1 MRDGCAHRILS
12 VHLDPLASAAVTTS
26 GMHPSPRA
34 LSLAA
39 SIGWQRA
46 TADPVRALLLA
57 WRVLPAALRG
67 WLRLAGPYGRAAAL
81 WGAGERDAS
90 LASLAASPRRLAAFA
105 LAADQPAVAAG
116 ALKRLDPAPPVLAAR
131 LAWREG
137 RLTDALRA
145 LDHARG
151 SQARRLRAT
160 LAAEHALSTGPPP
173 GQSMI
178 VSGNGRY
185 LPTTA
190 HDHETAS
197 PRVLGRVLHLVTDAL
212 PTTSAGYTIRTHEI
226 ALAQRDAGLDPHV
239 VTKTGYPVTQGRID
253 GRRLV
258 ELDGVPY
265 HRLLPWRMPG
275 GASAGPS
282 AGPSAGRRAGLSAGP
297 SAGPSAGLSASASG
311 RGLELAAALTRQ
323 LRPAVLHAASNYANA
338 RLALALRERYGL
350 PVVYEV
356 RGFWEDT
363 WLSRYPDS
371 NKLASSELY
380 QRNRDLETRC
390 MLAADLVVTL
400 GEAMREEIAARGVP
414 DDKIL
419 IVPNAVSQEFLQPL
433 PDATALRRELGIE
446 PDEYVP
452 GVVSSLVPHE
462 GIGTLLEATAIL
474 RARGAPVRA
483 LIVGD
488 GPERAALQRQAAQ
501 AGLAEAAVFTGRV
514 PASKVRQYHALLDIF
529 VVPRTPDR
537 VCQLVTPLKPVEAM
551 ASGLCVVTSEVKALT
566 EIVKHEVT
574 GMQTVPQDPVSLAG
588 CLERLIYS
596 PDIRRKLGENAREWV
611 ARDRTWAHNA
621 ARYRDAY
628 ARLGA
633 T

>member
-1 MRDGCAHRILS
+1 
-12 VHLDPLASAAVTTS
+12 
-26 GMHPSPRA
+26 MHPSPRA

-39 SIGWQRA
+39 SIGWRHA

-57 WRVLPAALRG
+57 WRVLPAPLRG
-67 WLRLAGPYGRAAAL
+67 WLSLAGPYGRATVL
-81 WGAGERDAS
+81 WGTGERDAA
-90 LASLAASPRRLAAFA
+90 LMSLAASPRRQAAFA
-105 LAADQPAVAAG
+105 LAADQPAAAAA
-116 ALKRLDPAPPVLAAR
+116 ALSRLDPAPPVLAAR

-137 RLTDALRA
+137 RLTDALHA
-145 LDHARG
+145 LDHAPGR
-151 SQARRLRAT
+151 SARRLRAT
-160 LAAEHALSTGPPP
+160 LAADNPPAP
-173 GQSMI
+173 AGQFI
-178 VSGNGRY
+178 
-185 LPTTA
+185 
-190 HDHETAS
+190 D
-197 PRVLGRVLHLVTDAL
+197 RVGSAPHIPGRVLHLVTDAL

-226 ALAQRDAGLDPHV
+226 ALAQREAGLDPHV
-239 VTKTGYPVTQGRID
+239 ATPCGYPVTQGSID

-258 ELDGVPY
+258 VLDGVPY
-265 HRLLPWRMPG
+265 HRLLPWRMP
-275 GASAGPS
+275 AGPS
-282 AGPSAGRRAGLSAGP
+282 PSPGA
-297 SAGPSAGLSASASG
+297 
-311 RGLELAAALTRQ
+311 RGLELAGGLTRR
-323 LRPAVLHAASNYANA
+323 LRPSVLHAASNHANA

-363 WLSRYPDS
+363 WLSRYP
-371 NKLASSELY
+371 NAAERASSELY

-414 DDKIL
+414 GEKIL
-419 IVPNAVSQEFLQPL
+419 IVPNAVSGEFLQPL
-433 PDATALRRELGIE
+433 PDAATLREDLGIK
-446 PDEYVP
+446 PDEYIT

-462 GIGTLLEATAIL
+462 GIGTLLGATAIL
-474 RARGAPVRA
+474 RARGVPARA

-488 GPERAALQRQAAQ
+488 GPERAALQRQAAH

-514 PASKVRQYHALLDIF
+514 PASKVRQFHALLDIF

-574 GMQTVPQDPVSLAG
+574 GMQTVPQDPVSLAD
-588 CLERLIYS
+588 CLEYLIYS
-596 PDIRRKLGENAREWV
+596 PDIRRKLGDNAREWV
-611 ARDRTWAHNA
+611 AGDRTWAHNA
-621 ARYRDAY
+621 TRYRDAY

>member
-1 MRDGCAHRILS
+1 
-12 VHLDPLASAAVTTS
+12 
-26 GMHPSPRA
+26 MHPSPRA

-39 SIGWQRA
+39 SIGWRHA
-46 TADPVRALLLA
+46 AADPVRALLLA
-57 WRVLPAALRG
+57 RRVLPAPLRG
-67 WLRLAGPYGRAAAL
+67 WLRLAGPYGRAAVL
-81 WGAGERDAS
+81 WGAGERDAA
-90 LASLAASPRRLAAFA
+90 LASLAASPRRQAAFA
-105 LAADQPAVAAG
+105 LAADQPDAAAA
-116 ALKRLDPAPPVLAAR
+116 ALDRLGRDHRARPVLAAR

-137 RLTDALRA
+137 RLTEALRA
-145 LDHARG
+145 LDQAPGR
-151 SQARRLRAT
+151 QARRLRAT
-160 LAAEHALSTGPPP
+160 LTAEQTLLTAPPP

-178 VSGNGRY
+178 VASSGHIAPVSG
-185 LPTTA
+185 
-190 HDHETAS
+190 HDHETAREA
-197 PRVLGRVLHLVTDAL
+197 PAPHVPGRVLHLVTDAL

-226 ALAQRDAGLDPHV
+226 ALAQREAGLDPHV
-239 VTKTGYPVTQGRID
+239 ATRTGYPVTQGSID

-258 ELDGVPY
+258 VLDGVPY

-275 GASAGPS
+275 GPS
-282 AGPSAGRRAGLSAGP
+282 AGPSE
-297 SAGPSAGLSASASG
+297 

-323 LRPAVLHAASNYANA
+323 LRPAVLHAASNFANA
-338 RLALALRERYGL
+338 RLALALGERYGL

-363 WLSRYPDS
+363 WLSRYPDN
-371 NKLASSELY
+371 NKLAASELY

-400 GEAMREEIAARGVP
+400 GEAMRDEIAARGVP
-414 DDKIL
+414 EEKIL
-419 IVPNAVSQEFLQPL
+419 IVPNAVSAEFLQPL
-433 PDATALRRELGIE
+433 PDATTLREELGIK
-446 PDEYVP
+446 PDEQ
-452 GVVSSLVPHE
+452 VVGEVTSLVPHE

-474 RARGAPVRA
+474 RARGVPVRA

-514 PASKVRQYHALLDIF
+514 PASKVRQFHALLDVF

-574 GMQTVPQDPVSLAG
+574 GMQTVPQDPVSLAD
-588 CLERLIYS
+588 CLEQLLYS
-596 PDIRRKLGENAREWV
+596 PDIRRKLGDNAREWV
-611 ARDRTWAHNA
+611 ARDRTWANHA

>member
-1 MRDGCAHRILS
+1 
-12 VHLDPLASAAVTTS
+12 VTTS

-39 SIGWQRA
+39 SIGWRHA
-46 TADPVRALLLA
+46 AADPVRALLLA
-57 WRVLPAALRG
+57 RRVLPAPLRG
-67 WLRLAGPYGRAAAL
+67 WLRLAGPYGRAAVL
-81 WGAGERDAS
+81 WGAGERDAA
-90 LASLAASPRRLAAFA
+90 LASLAASPRRQAAFA
-105 LAADQPAVAAG
+105 LAADQPDAAAA
-116 ALKRLDPAPPVLAAR
+116 ALDRLGRDHRARPVLAAR

-137 RLTDALRA
+137 RLTEALRA
-145 LDHARG
+145 LDQAPGR
-151 SQARRLRAT
+151 QARRLRAT
-160 LAAEHALSTGPPP
+160 LTAEQTLLTAPPP

-178 VSGNGRY
+178 VASSGHIAPVSG
-185 LPTTA
+185 
-190 HDHETAS
+190 HDHETAREA
-197 PRVLGRVLHLVTDAL
+197 PAPHVPGRVLHLVTDAL

-226 ALAQRDAGLDPHV
+226 ALAQREAGLDPHV
-239 VTKTGYPVTQGRID
+239 ATRTGYPVTQGSID

-258 ELDGVPY
+258 VLDGVPY

-275 GASAGPS
+275 GPS
-282 AGPSAGRRAGLSAGP
+282 AGPSE
-297 SAGPSAGLSASASG
+297 

-323 LRPAVLHAASNYANA
+323 LRPAVLHAASNFANA
-338 RLALALRERYGL
+338 RLALALGERYGL

-363 WLSRYPDS
+363 WLSRYPDN
-371 NKLASSELY
+371 NKLAASELY

-400 GEAMREEIAARGVP
+400 GEAMRDEIAARGVP
-414 DDKIL
+414 REKIL
-419 IVPNAVSQEFLQPL
+419 IVPNAVSAEFLQPL
-433 PDATALRRELGIE
+433 PDATTLREELGIK
-446 PDEYVP
+446 PDEQ
-452 GVVSSLVPHE
+452 VVGEVTSLVPHE

-474 RARGAPVRA
+474 RARGVPVRA

-514 PASKVRQYHALLDIF
+514 PASKVRQFHALLDVF

-574 GMQTVPQDPVSLAG
+574 GMQTVPQDPVSLAD
-588 CLERLIYS
+588 CLEQLLYS
-596 PDIRRKLGENAREWV
+596 PDIRRKLGDNAREWV
-611 ARDRTWAHNA
+611 ARDRTWANHA